1 MIGRF
6 ATTCPFLISGNSL
19 SDSGEFCFRFQVFL
33 LYATQ
38 EEIEKLRSEKEALL
52 LEDANRVGMQ
62 QRLDELEAFLDE
74 HQGPVTDYDEG
85 LVRKL
90 VERITVY
97 DDYLAFE
104 FKCGAEITII
114 L

>member
-1 MIGRF
+1 MKVRTLFADLARSAYENRAIKESFDRLPSGICYFSAEGLPILCNTQMRRLALSLMGRD
-6 ATTCPFLISGNSL
+6 L
-19 SDSGEFCFRFQVFL
+19 
-33 LYATQ
+33 
-38 EEIEKLRSEKEALL
+38 
-52 LEDANRVGMQ
+52 